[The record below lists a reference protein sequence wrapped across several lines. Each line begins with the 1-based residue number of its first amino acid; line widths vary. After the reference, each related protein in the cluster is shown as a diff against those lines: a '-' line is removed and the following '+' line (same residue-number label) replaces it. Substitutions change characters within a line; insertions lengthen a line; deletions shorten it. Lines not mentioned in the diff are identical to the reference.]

1 MNRYLRIPILMAVD
15 AFLILTALTLAYF
28 ARFQDAAISAQYWD
42 AYVDLIILYVIVFP
56 AVFYA
61 FRMYHRIWEY
71 ASLKELVVILQGVTI
86 GTLVVILLT
95 MFIELRYPRSIPLIT
110 WAFVIILVGGS
121 RFAWRLFREQ
131 AVMHQKNNGC
141 SHTVNNTNVLIV
153 GAGSGGALVAKE
165 LSQNQVGM
173 RPVGFVDDDP
183 GKKNMQL
190 LGLPVLGTRDDIS
203 EIVRIHN
210 VRELIIAMPSM
221 PGQTI
226 REILDI
232 CRGTG
237 VHTKILPGVYQL
249 ISGEVSV
256 NQIRP
261 VQVEDLLRR
270 EPVKVDLPEIAGYL
284 SDKAVLVTGAG
295 GSIGSELCR
304 QIATFQPKSLIM
316 LDNYE
321 NTTNDVF
328 LELKSTHPKLN
339 IRIEIADI
347 RDRVRIESVF
357 QTYRPDVVFHAAAH
371 KHVPLMEYSPSE
383 AVQTNIF
390 GTRNVAEATLS
401 VNAGTFIL
409 ISTDKAVNPTS
420 VMGATKRMAEVIIQ
434 QLNGRGATR
443 FAAVRFGN
451 VLESN
456 GSVIPLFKRQIAAGG
471 PVTVTHTEMT
481 RYFMIIPEAV
491 QLVIQAGSMAEGGEV
506 FVLDMGEPVKILDL
520 ANDLIRLSGF
530 EPHKDI
536 EIQFIGVRPGEKLY
550 EELLTAEEGT
560 TSTKHRRIF
569 TARPT
574 LVDTAGLE
582 KQLTSLWKM
591 GPFCSGEDVFQA
603 LSRVVPGSVK
613 TRPGQRSR
621 MEQLD
626 PVLKKETMYPNAP

>member
-1 MNRYLRIPILMAVD
+1 MNRYLRIPMLMAVD
-15 AFLILTALTLAYF
+15 AVLILAALTLAYF
-28 ARFQDAAISAQYWD
+28 ARFQDVAISAQYWD
-42 AYVDLIILYVIVFP
+42 AYVDLVLLYVIVFP

-61 FRMYHRIWEY
+61 LRMYHRIWEY
-71 ASLKELVVILQGVTI
+71 ASLKELVVILQGVTV

-121 RFAWRLFREQ
+121 RFAWRLFRER
-131 AVMHQKNNGC
+131 AVLAQKTNGC
-141 SHTVNNTNVLIV
+141 SHPVNNANVLIV

-165 LSQNQVGM
+165 LSQNRVGM

-183 GKKNMQL
+183 RKKKMQL
-190 LGLPVLGTRDDIS
+190 LGLPVLGTRDDIPQ
-203 EIVRIHN
+203 IVKLHN
-210 VRELIIAMPSM
+210 VKELIIAMPSM
-221 PGQTI
+221 PGETI
-226 REILDI
+226 REIMDI
-232 CRGTG
+232 CCDTG

-270 EPVKVDLPEIAGYL
+270 EPCRVDLQEIARYL
-284 SDKAVLVTGAG
+284 SGKKILVTGAG

-304 QIATFQPKSLIM
+304 QIVAFNPIAIVL

-328 LELKSTHPKLN
+328 LELKYGHPKLD

-347 RDRVRIESVF
+347 RDRVRMESIF
-357 QTYRPDVVFHAAAH
+357 QSYRPEVVFHAAAH

-383 AVQTNIF
+383 AVRTNIF
-390 GTRNVAEATLS
+390 GTRNVAEAALS
-401 VNAGTFIL
+401 VDAGTFIL

-420 VMGATKRMAEVIIQ
+420 VMGATKRLAEVIIQ
-434 QLNGRGATR
+434 QLNGRGATC

-456 GSVIPLFKRQIAAGG
+456 GSVVPLFKRQIAAGG
-471 PVTVTHTEMT
+471 PVTVTHPDMT
-481 RYFMIIPEAV
+481 RYFMTIPEAV
-491 QLVIQAGSMAEGGEV
+491 QLVIQAGAMAEGGEV
-506 FVLDMGEPVKILDL
+506 FVLDMGDPVKILDL
-520 ANDLIRLSGF
+520 ASDLIRLSGF
-530 EPHKDI
+530 ETGKEI
-536 EIQFIGVRPGEKLY
+536 EIEFIGVRPGEKLF

-560 TSTKHRRIF
+560 SATRHRRIF

-574 LVDTAGLE
+574 LVNTVNLE
-582 KQLTSLWKM
+582 RQLARLKEK
-591 GPFCSGEDVFQA
+591 GAFCTGQEVFQA
-603 LSRVVPGSVK
+603 LSRVVPAATQARGSY
-613 TRPGQRSR
+613 P
-621 MEQLD
+621 D
-626 PVLKKETMYPNAP
+626 PRFIAQKDVIRRTPR